1 MADKLKKYCLALD
14 LKDEKEKIDAYLN
27 YHKNVWPE
35 INKSLKDSGILS
47 AEIFH
52 TGNRLFMILEV
63 DKSFSFNKKAK
74 LDGSNPKVVEWETL
88 MWKFQQSIPNS
99 KPGEKWVLMDKIYDL
114 NMSEL

>member
-1 MADKLKKYCLALD
+1 MAGKFKKYCLALD
-14 LKDEKEKIDAYLN
+14 LKDEKEKIDAYLK

-35 INKSLKDSGILS
+35 INKSLKDSGIIS

-74 LDGSNPKVVEWETL
+74 LD
-88 MWKFQQSIPNS
+88 
-99 KPGEKWVLMDKIYDL
+99 
-114 NMSEL
+114 

>member
-14 LKDEKEKIDAYLN
+14 LKDEKEKIDAYLKCHN
-27 YHKNVWPE
+27 NGWPA
-35 INKSLKDSGILS
+35 IHNSLKDSGIIS

-99 KPGEKWVLMDKIYDL
+99 KPGVKWVLMDKIYDL
-114 NMSEL
+114 NMSEV

>member
-35 INKSLKDSGILS
+35 INKSLKDSGIIS

-52 TGNRLFMILEV
+52 TGNRLFMIIEV

-74 LDGSNPKVVEWETL
+74 LDGNNPKVVEWETL
-88 MWKFQQSIPNS
+88 MWKFQKSIPNS
-99 KPGEKWVLMDKIYDL
+99 KPGVKWVLMNKIYDL

>member
-14 LKDEKEKIDAYLN
+14 LKDEKEKIDAYLK

-35 INKSLKDSGILS
+35 INKSLKDSGIIS

-63 DKSFSFNKKAK
+63 DKSFTFNKKAK
-74 LDGSNPKVVEWETL
+74 LDASNPKVVEWETL
-88 MWKFQQSIPNS
+88 MWKFQQPIPNS
-99 KPGEKWVLMDKIYDL
+99 KPGVKWVLMDKIYDL
-114 NMSEL
+114 NMSEV

>member
-14 LKDEKEKIDAYLN
+14 LKDEKEKIDAYLK

-35 INKSLKDSGILS
+35 INKSLKDSGIIS

-74 LDGSNPKVVEWETL
+74 LDGSNPKVVEWENL

-99 KPGEKWVLMDKIYDL
+99 KTGVKWVLMDKIYDL

>member
-35 INKSLKDSGILS
+35 ITKSLKDSVILS
-47 AEIFH
+47 AESFH
-52 TGNRLFMILEV
+52 TGNILFMILEV

-74 LDGSNPKVVEWETL
+74 LDGNNPKVVEWETL

-99 KPGEKWVLMDKIYDL
+99 KPGVKWVLMDKIYDL
-114 NMSEL
+114 NMSEV

>member
-14 LKDEKEKIDAYLN
+14 LKDEKEKIDAYLK

-35 INKSLKDSGILS
+35 INKSLKDSGIIS

-88 MWKFQQSIPNS
+88 MRKFQQSIPNS
-99 KPGEKWVLMDKIYDL
+99 KPGVKWVLMDKIYDL

>member
-35 INKSLKDSGILS
+35 INKSLKDSGIIS

-74 LDGSNPKVVEWETL
+74 LDGSNPKVVEWENL

-99 KPGEKWVLMDKIYDL
+99 KTGVKWVLMDKIYDL

>member
-14 LKDEKEKIDAYLN
+14 LKDEKEKIDAYVE

-74 LDGSNPKVVEWETL
+74 LDVSNPKVVEWETL

-99 KPGEKWVLMDKIYDL
+99 KPGVKWVLMDKIYDL
-114 NMSEL
+114 NMSEV

>member
-1 MADKLKKYCLALD
+1 MAGKFKKYCLALD
-14 LKDEKEKIDAYLN
+14 LKDEKEKIDAYLKYN
-27 YHKNVWPE
+27 ENVWPE
-35 INKSLKDSGILS
+35 INKSLKDSGIIS

-63 DKSFSFNKKAK
+63 DKSFTFNKKAK

-99 KPGEKWVLMDKIYDL
+99 KPGVKWVLMDKIYDL
-114 NMSEL
+114 NMSEV